1 MKDKLPS
8 LAELIDEN
16 GTLVHVEPGAFTIE
30 DSGEIKIK
38 ATNDLEIERVAKLLF
53 ERLAEHIV
61 KSPELETLIQE
72 LYEDLLLHG
81 VADLGLID
89 QFFEAKK

>member
-16 GTLVHVEPGAFTIE
+16 GTLAHAEPGAFTIE

-38 ATNDLEIERVAKLLF
+38 ATNDLEIEKVAKLLLD
-53 ERLAEHIV
+53 RLV
-61 KSPELETLIQE
+61 KHLITSPEVEALTLK
-72 LYEDLLLHG
+72 LHEDLLLHG
-81 VADLGLID
+81 VANFGLID
-89 QFFEAKK
+89 ELFEAKK